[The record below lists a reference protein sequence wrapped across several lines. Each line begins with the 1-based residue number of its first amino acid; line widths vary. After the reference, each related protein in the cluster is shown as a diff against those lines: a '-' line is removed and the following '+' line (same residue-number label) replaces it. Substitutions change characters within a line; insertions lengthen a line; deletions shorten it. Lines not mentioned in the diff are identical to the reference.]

1 MKRTLI
7 EQWAERAPHFRCP
20 KCGKVS
26 FNLNDVRQRYCG
38 RCHLFVEDYGFG
50 SKRGFDFRKARD
62 EPHKPADS
70 DPAPSTPFPLPTFSD
85 PPAASYEAPATA
97 PSDPPSSFDPGG
109 GSSGG
114 GGASGDY

>member
-20 KCGKVS
+20 DCHKVS
-26 FNLNDVRQRYCG
+26 FSPQDIRNRYCG
-38 RCHLFVEDYGFG
+38 RCHLFYTPREIREREEYRARSAESARPREDDAPMANPWIT
-50 SKRGFDFRKARD
+50 STFDQ
-62 EPHKPADS
+62 PAAV
-70 DPAPSTPFPLPTFSD
+70 PD
-85 PPAASYEAPATA
+85 PPAMP
-97 PSDPPSSFDPGG
+97 DPPSFDPGG